1 MGHPRDY
8 LGWNREA
15 DMLKPDLI
23 TREELYEAVWTESV
37 QSLAKALGIS
47 DVGLAKICKKLNVP
61 RPGRGYWA
69 KASAARKVL
78 KKPLPPL
85 SEDQAESYRVSL
97 DATQGG
103 SAWSR
108 EALQHLAEEGVKIP
122 TFSLDVGSTGVHPLI
137 ETYRG
142 TIERAGTKVKELIA
156 EKACLAVIV
165 SPAQLDRSMDLLQR
179 IFAGFEEQGYHPE
192 VLPPDPRGQNQYGYS
207 QSMPSRTGVRIK
219 NVFVAFQ
226 LMEAIETL
234 EVPAPVQPTR
244 TTRAN
249 VYAPPPRPTYEQVGT
264 GRLIL
269 EILDPA
275 PHGMRKRWQDSGTKT
290 IEKGL
295 DSFFRA
301 VMAIAEHQNEK
312 EQEWER
318 QRNEEEEAKRRKQ
331 EAETRRAELE
341 ARRHD
346 LESRMLD
353 LQEAEALRHFI
364 QMIREDADR
373 RGVDLEVDEEI
384 RGWVAW
390 VEGLA
395 GDLERKAIQTLKQRR
410 HRTKEPSTAGYRPPD
425 ETETRL
431 RGEVD
436 LWRRRYI
443 YGRR

>member
-1 MGHPRDY
+1 
-8 LGWNREA
+8 
-15 DMLKPDLI
+15 MLKPDLI

-69 KASAARKVL
+69 KAPAARKVL
-78 KKPLPPL
+78 KKLLPPL
-85 SEDQAESYRVSL
+85 SADQAESYRVSL

-108 EALQHLAEEGVKIP
+108 EALQHLAEEGVRIP
-122 TFSLDVGSTGVHPLI
+122 TISPEVGSTGVHPLI

-142 TIERAGTKVKELIA
+142 MIERVGTKVKELMA

-165 SPAQLDRSMDLLQR
+165 SPGQLDRSMDLLQR
-179 IFAGFEEQGYHPE
+179 IFTGFEEQGYHPE
-192 VLPPDPRGQNQYGYS
+192 VLPPDPRGQSQYGYS
-207 QSMPSRTGVRIK
+207 QSKPSQTGVRIK
-219 NVFVAFQ
+219 GVFVAFQ

-234 EVPAPVQPTR
+234 EVPAPVQPAR
-244 TTRAN
+244 TTRTN
-249 VYAPPPRPTYEQVGT
+249 VYVPPPRPTYEQVGT
-264 GRLIL
+264 GRLTL

-275 PHGMRKRWQDSGTKT
+275 PYGMRKRWQDSGTKT
-290 IEKGL
+290 IEKSL

-301 VMAIAEHQNEK
+301 VMAIAEHQHEK
-312 EQEWER
+312 EQERER
-318 QRNEEEEAKRRKQ
+318 QRKDEEEAKRRKQ
-331 EAETRRAELE
+331 EAEARRAELE

-353 LQEAEALRHFI
+353 LQEAEAIRHFM
-364 QMIREDADR
+364 QRVREDAQR
-373 RGVDLEVDEEI
+373 RGVVLEADEEI
-384 RGWVAW
+384 GEWVAW

-395 GDLERKAIQTLKQRR
+395 EALERNAIQTLKQRR
-410 HRTKEPSTAGYRPPD
+410 RRIKEPPVSGYRATD
-425 ETETRL
+425 EVETRL
-431 RGEVD
+431 RDEVD
-436 LWRRRYI
+436 LWKRRYI